1 VSVSPPGAGGAG
13 RGGAE
18 WADRAA
24 GHGGMDQADLVS
36 WFIRGLRRLKRRL
49 QNGIPLPAFR
59 GTG

>member
-36 WFIRGLRRLKRRL
+36 WFIRGLRRL
-49 QNGIPLPAFR
+49 QNGIPCPPFVER
-59 GTG
+59 DNE